1 VGGLVQPL
9 FLLLDTRR
17 IVDNR
22 YRTLAFFQMD
32 HLQSCNQLISKLKKD
47 RAEYDRELHICKK
60 AQTHT

>member
-47 RAEYDRELHICKK
+47 RAEYDRKLHI
-60 AQTHT
+60 